1 MTDRTWGLWGE
12 GVQDGGL
19 GLAGWGGA
27 SRTAAWVPAALRW
40 ALCPSP
46 GQVALSE
53 ERGPRESCHLTVS
66 AQTPSLSRSSRPH
79 FLGPPKSDC
88 R

>member
-1 MTDRTWGLWGE
+1 MTDRTWGWGG

-19 GLAGWGGA
+19 GSA
-27 SRTAAWVPAALRW
+27 RHRW